1 MVFRVASGTGGGGG
15 TFVAGGYGMF
25 VSTANQT
32 NPVASTA
39 NPVALDTQID
49 GASGVTNNNGVLT
62 FTTAGVWQ
70 IMFEL
75 AFTSTVGANPVIS
88 QWLVKNGSNV
98 ANTAQDF
105 QLLGGANTVQMSTCV
120 FMLNMLVNE
129 TAQVYW
135 SSSDTRVSLSYQ
147 GTLTTPARP
156 ASPSAI
162 VFLNRVG

>member
-1 MVFRVASGTGGGGG
+1 MVFRVAGATAGGGA
-15 TFVAGGYGMF
+15 FVAGGYGMF

-39 NPVALDTQID
+39 NPVTLDTQID
-49 GASGVTNNNGVLT
+49 GSSGVTNNNGVLT
-62 FTTAGVWQ
+62 FTTAGSWQ

-75 AFTSTVGANPVIS
+75 AFTSTAGANPVIS

-98 ANTAQDF
+98 ANTSQDF

-120 FMLNMLVNE
+120 FLLNVLVND

-135 SSSDTRVSLSYQ
+135 STSDTRVSLAYQ
-147 GTLTTPARP
+147 GALTTPTRP

-162 VFLNRVG
+162 VFVNRVG

>member
-1 MVFRVASGTGGGGG
+1 MVFRVAGGTGGGGS
-15 TFVAGGYGMF
+15 FVSGGYGMF

-39 NPVALDTQID
+39 NPVTLDTQID
-49 GASGVTNNNGVLT
+49 GSSGVTNNNGLLT
-62 FTTAGVWQ
+62 FTTAGSWQ

-75 AFTSTVGANPVIS
+75 AFTSTAGANPVIS

-120 FMLNMLVNE
+120 FLVSALVND
-129 TAQVYW
+129 TVQVYW
-135 SSSDTRVSLSYQ
+135 STSDTRVSLAYQ
-147 GTLTTPARP
+147 GALTTPTRP

-162 VFLNRVG
+162 VFVNRVG

>member
-1 MVFRVASGTGGGGG
+1 MVFRVAGGTGGGGS
-15 TFVAGGYGMF
+15 FVSGGYGAF

-32 NPVASTA
+32 NPVANTA
-39 NPVALDTQID
+39 NALLLDTQID
-49 GASGVTNNNGVLT
+49 GSSGVTNTNGLLT
-62 FTTAGVWQ
+62 FTTAGSWQ

-120 FMLNMLVNE
+120 FLVSALVND
-129 TAQVYW
+129 TIQVYW
-135 SSSDTRVSLSYQ
+135 SSSDTRVSLTYQ
-147 GTLTTPARP
+147 AALTTPTRP

-162 VFLNRVG
+162 VFVNRVG

>member
-1 MVFRVASGTGGGGG
+1 MVFRVASGIGGGGS
-15 TFVAGGYGMF
+15 FVAGGYGTF

-32 NPVASTA
+32 NPVANTA
-39 NPVALDTQID
+39 NALLLDTQID
-49 GASGVTNNNGVLT
+49 GVSGVTNTNGLLT

-75 AFTSTVGANPVIS
+75 AVTSTVGANPTIS

-105 QLLGGANTVQMSTCV
+105 QLLGGANTVQLTTCV
-120 FMLNMLVNE
+120 FMFNMAVND

-135 SSSDTRVSLSYQ
+135 SSSDTRVSLAYQ
-147 GTLTTPARP
+147 GALSTPTRP

-162 VFLNRVG
+162 VFVNRVG

>member
-1 MVFRVASGTGGGGG
+1 MVFRVAGGTGGGGG
-15 TFVAGGYGMF
+15 FVSGGYGMF

-39 NPVALDTQID
+39 NPVTLDTQID
-49 GASGVTNNNGVLT
+49 GSSGVTNNNGLLT
-62 FTTAGVWQ
+62 FTTAGSWQ

-120 FMLNMLVNE
+120 FLVSALVND
-129 TAQVYW
+129 TVQVYW
-135 SSSDTRVSLSYQ
+135 STSDTRVSLAYQ
-147 GTLTTPARP
+147 AALSTPTRP

-162 VFLNRVG
+162 VFVNRVG

>member
-1 MVFRVASGTGGGGG
+1 MVFRVAGGTGGGGS
-15 TFVAGGYGMF
+15 FVSGGYGMF

-39 NPVALDTQID
+39 NPVTLDTQID
-49 GASGVTNNNGVLT
+49 GSSGVTNNNGLLT
-62 FTTAGVWQ
+62 FTTAGSWQ

-75 AFTSTVGANPVIS
+75 AFTSTAGANPVIS

-120 FMLNMLVNE
+120 FLVSALVND
-129 TAQVYW
+129 TVQVYW
-135 SSSDTRVSLSYQ
+135 STSDTRVSLAYQ
-147 GTLTTPARP
+147 GTLTTPTRP

-162 VFLNRVG
+162 VFVNRVG

>member
-1 MVFRVASGTGGGGG
+1 MVFRVAGGNNGGGA
-15 TFVAGGYGMF
+15 FVAGGYGMF

-39 NPVALDTQID
+39 NAVTLDTQID
-49 GASGVTNNNGVLT
+49 GSSGVTNNNGLLT

-75 AFTSTVGANPVIS
+75 AWTSTVGANPVIS

-98 ANTAQDF
+98 ANSAQDF

-120 FMLNMLVNE
+120 FLLNNVVND
-129 TAQVYW
+129 TVQVYW
-135 SSSDTRVSLSYQ
+135 SSSDTRVSLTYQ
-147 GTLTTPARP
+147 GALSTPTRP

-162 VFLNRVG
+162 LFVNRIG